1 MCIINKPS
9 IDLHGYQPGIMWY
22 THIPVGK
29 TLIYIKLNEVNL
41 KNSPVRS
48 SEQVLVSK
56 EVALKEQNVCS
67 NFT

>member
-1 MCIINKPS
+1 
-9 IDLHGYQPGIMWY
+9 MWY

-29 TLIYIKLNEVNL
+29 TLIYIKQNEVNL

-48 SEQVLVSK
+48 SEQGLVSK
-56 EVALKEQNVCS
+56 QVALKEQNVCS